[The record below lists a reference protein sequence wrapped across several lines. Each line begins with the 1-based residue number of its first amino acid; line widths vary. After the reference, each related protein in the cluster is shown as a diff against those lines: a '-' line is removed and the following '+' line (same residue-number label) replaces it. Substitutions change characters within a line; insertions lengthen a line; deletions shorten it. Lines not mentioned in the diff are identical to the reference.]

1 MPIFTKES
9 LETLRHRIDLVEV
22 VSSHLELKR
31 TGAAYK
37 ALCPFH
43 DERSPSFVIQKGDTH
58 YHCFGCGVHGD
69 AIHFLMNHLKMT
81 FLEAV
86 EHLASRF
93 HVHLDQ
99 VEGTE
104 EVKGINKSRLRE
116 ALEVANEF
124 FHFCLLHTPEGQEAL
139 KYLYQRGIDL
149 AFIKLFKVGFAP
161 PQAGMLR
168 KLLHKRSISDAVMLE
183 AGLLV
188 ESNDGKLRDFFADR
202 ILFPIHQAS
211 GSIIGFSGRKFK
223 ETTYGGKYVNTP
235 ETPLFK
241 KSRVLFGLN
250 HCRRRIAKER
260 KAIVVEGQIDAL
272 RLIYAGFNF
281 TVAGQGTAF
290 GEGHVKELVQ
300 LGVQIVYLALDPDV
314 AGQEAAFKIGNL
326 FQKEG
331 VDARIVQLPLG
342 MDPDLFLREKGPE
355 VFQKYLQKSQDYLAF
370 LIAHFSRKMNVNTP
384 AGKNELVQT
393 ISAQIQQWNHPLIV
407 HESLRQLARLL
418 QIPET
423 MIAAESLVSPS
434 ITYLKKVAHVGTQ
447 ASIDPNRI
455 LECDLLRWMLLMGET
470 HPHFIEMVRLN
481 LTEAD
486 FQAPICR
493 NLYLAYLEQCAHGRS
508 PDLLSLVIA
517 IDHEEGQAFI
527 SELLQKKVHKEKA
540 EAHFVETIQRLLD
553 RKWMALREEIKMKIQ
568 SGQLSDDEA
577 LELVKQFDDLKRN
590 PPKVKEIQR
599 RETT

>member
-1 MPIFTKES
+1 
-9 LETLRHRIDLVEV
+9 
-22 VSSHLELKR
+22 
-31 TGAAYK
+31 
-37 ALCPFH
+37 
-43 DERSPSFVIQKGDTH
+43 VIQKGDTH

-260 KAIVVEGQIDAL
+260 KAIIVEGQIDAL

-393 ISAQIQQWNHPLIV
+393 ISAQIQQWNHPLMV

-423 MIAAESLVSPS
+423 MIAAETLVSPS

-486 FQAPICR
+486 FHAPICR

-527 SELLQKKVHKEKA
+527 SELLQKKVNKEKA
-540 EAHFVETIQRLLD
+540 EAHFIETIQRLLD

-577 LELVKQFDDLKRN
+577 LEFVKQFDDLKRN

-599 RETT
+599 REKT